1 MSWHHCWHLLILFLG
16 FYQDFFF
23 LTWKIH
29 CSSPVIFKSPRKIPS
44 ERPKTL
50 IAQSPSEHAVSSALN
65 SYLIL
70 LVFNSLE
77 QAVLTQL
84 LKRIFLLLDDLIIVL
99 LAGDFAF
106 ETKTLK

>member
-1 MSWHHCWHLLILFLG
+1 
-16 FYQDFFF
+16 
-23 LTWKIH
+23 
-29 CSSPVIFKSPRKIPS
+29 
-44 ERPKTL
+44 
-50 IAQSPSEHAVSSALN
+50 VSSALN